1 MTLLKKIKYGLA
13 AIVALP
19 SYIAAFRHG
28 GIRLTEDMAVW
39 IKKTDCPF
47 VNRFWAYVYLM
58 SNYPPFRNI
67 VCYRIN
73 SEKSH
78 SIFQFRGWAL
88 MPAQKDIYII
98 CDDIGGGF
106 YISHGYATV
115 IYAKCIGRNF
125 HAFQSITIGQKNGL
139 VPTIGDNVTIYSGA
153 RVFGN
158 VMIGNNVEVGANAV
172 VLQDVP
178 SNSIAVGIPAISKA
192 KQQSVVVGTYENP
205 LVSVV
210 VLTYNQVDV
219 VEETLKALSLQTYPY
234 LEFVISDDC
243 STDGT
248 WEKIKGWKTIL
259 SAKGKVI
266 LNRQNTNM
274 GITAN
279 YNKAFSLCTG
289 KVIVINE
296 GDDISVPD
304 RILRLVGVFISK
316 SPVLIQSRYK
326 LIKDKQVVE
335 NQDVMAIR
343 GGISLRKY
351 HYLQVA

>member
-19 SYIAAFRHG
+19 SYIAAFRYG

-67 VCYRIN
+67 VYYRIN
-73 SEKSH
+73 SEKQH

-88 MPAQKDIYII
+88 MPAQKDIYIV
-98 CDDIGGGF
+98 CDEIGGGF

-153 RVFGN
+153 RVFGDI
-158 VMIGNNVEVGANAV
+158 MIGDNVEVGANAV
-172 VLQDVP
+172 VLRDIP
-178 SNSIAVGIPAISKA
+178 SNSIAVGIPAVSKE
-192 KQQSVVVGTYENP
+192 KQQQQPAVSANENP

-219 VEETLKALSLQTYPY
+219 VEETLKALFLQTYPC

-248 WEKIKGWKTIL
+248 WEKIKEWENIL

-296 GDDISVPD
+296 GDDISVSD
-304 RILRLVGVFISK
+304 RISHLVDVFMSK
-316 SPVLIQSRYK
+316 SPVLIQSGYK
-326 LIKDKQVVE
+326 LMFDRQVVE
-335 NQDVMAIR
+335 NQNNIAIS
-343 GGISLRKY
+343 GG
-351 HYLQVA
+351 V